1 MRTIYIAIVFFVI
14 TLSAKAQSNDT
25 IMNLRGRVY
34 DYITHVELPGS
45 RVEVLSAADS
55 IVIDSTTARIEWEM
69 GTDRYVTSDYSLH
82 IPRKEGNYLLRFT
95 NDGYDPMYMVLNL
108 HKIYRRELSREMEP
122 AYLRRTKIIQMN
134 EVTVTATR
142 IKFYHRGDTLVYNA
156 DAFQLSEGSMLDA
169 LVRQLPGAELHKD
182 GRIYVNGKFVESL
195 LLNGKDFFKGNNQIM
210 LDNLPTYM
218 VSQIQVYDKLGD
230 RSNFLGREVAGDKR
244 YVMDV
249 KLKKQY
255 SIGWT
260 GNFEAGGG
268 THDRYMGRLFAL
280 RFTDHSRLAAYGN
293 ANNLNDSRKPGE
305 DDSWSPSDLKGG
317 LSKQQTGGLD
327 YSLDARSGKYKV
339 ESNLQL
345 SHADNTTINHTS
357 RINFLSG
364 GDTYDRMV
372 AATHS
377 HALSLTT
384 SQRVYFQFKNFDLDI
399 RPGFNYRKYDNRD
412 SYGAITSSQSFSGY
426 DRAQLDSL
434 YAPSQRASFL
444 KSVINRNL
452 QEGRT
457 KGHSLETSISVTSV
471 IKLKHSS
478 DNITFDASATYH
490 DASEDRFDRNRVDYF
505 SDGQITS
512 TDFRNRYFDNRPERS
527 YSYMGKATYT
537 YVIKR
542 DLSLDMAYKFTHSNT
557 SRGSALYR
565 LDKLDG
571 WGTDA
576 AYPLGS
582 LPSVDAYERVMDAAN
597 SYNSHQQDN
606 CQTVELNLVWN
617 KTTAKS
623 KWWAQFFMPV
633 SLLSRTLHYRRG
645 DVDTTFTRH
654 TALLNLYSTVI
665 QWRSTDR
672 KYRAE
677 FQYGIDS
684 KAPDMSNYVNIH
696 DTTDPLNITLGN
708 PKLKTSYTH
717 SFTINFDRSYPHEG
731 RMWAIMTA
739 FKPTRNALAMGYAYD
754 KTTGQRTY
762 RPDNVNGNW
771 TGDIAAGFRS
781 PLNKKKT
788 LNFNVITAI
797 SYNHSVDLV
806 SVGNS
811 FGTNR
816 SIVHTMS
823 NQECIKI
830 SYETAPVSVVFKTEG
845 TWTHATGTRD
855 DFKTIDATDFNYGIT
870 ARLQLPWQF
879 QLGTDITMYSRRGY
893 NDKAMNT
900 DDLVWNARLSRPF
913 FHGKFIALVDG
924 FDMLGQLSGV
934 TRTLNAQALT
944 EVYSNVIPRYVMFH
958 VIYKFHTT
966 PKKK

>member
-1 MRTIYIAIVFFVI
+1 
-14 TLSAKAQSNDT
+14 
-25 IMNLRGRVY
+25 
-34 DYITHVELPGS
+34 
-45 RVEVLSAADS
+45 
-55 IVIDSTTARIEWEM
+55 
-69 GTDRYVTSDYSLH
+69 
-82 IPRKEGNYLLRFT
+82 
-95 NDGYDPMYMVLNL
+95 
-108 HKIYRRELSREMEP
+108 
-122 AYLRRTKIIQMN
+122 
-134 EVTVTATR
+134 
-142 IKFYHRGDTLVYNA
+142 
-156 DAFQLSEGSMLDA
+156 
-169 LVRQLPGAELHKD
+169 
-182 GRIYVNGKFVESL
+182 
-195 LLNGKDFFKGNNQIM
+195 
-210 LDNLPTYM
+210 
-218 VSQIQVYDKLGD
+218 
-230 RSNFLGREVAGDKR
+230 
-244 YVMDV
+244 
-249 KLKKQY
+249 
-255 SIGWT
+255 
-260 GNFEAGGG
+260 
-268 THDRYMGRLFAL
+268 MGRLFAL

-317 LSKQQTGGLD
+317 LSKQQMGGLD

-345 SHADNTTINHTS
+345 SHADNTTINRTS
-357 RINFLSG
+357 RTNFLSG

-372 AATHS
+372 AASRS
-377 HALSLTT
+377 HALSLAT
-384 SQRVYFQFKNFDLDI
+384 SHRVYFQFKNFDLDI

-412 SYGAITSSQSFSGY
+412 SYAAVTSSQSFSGCS
-426 DRAQLDSL
+426 RAQLDSL

-444 KSVINRNL
+444 KSVINRTL

-457 KGHSLETSISVTSV
+457 KGHSLETSISATSV

-490 DASEDRFDRNRVDYF
+490 DASDDRFDRNRVDYF
-505 SDGQITS
+505 SDGQTTS

-527 YSYMGKATYT
+527 YSYTGKAIYT

-542 DLSLDMAYKFTHSNT
+542 DLSLDMSYKFAHSNT
-557 SRGSALYR
+557 SRRSSLYR
-565 LDKLDG
+565 LDELDG
-571 WGTDA
+571 WGAGT
-576 AYPLGS
+576 AYPTGS
-582 LPSVDAYERVMDAAN
+582 LPSAEAYERVMDAAN
-597 SYNSHQQDN
+597 SYSSHQQDN
-606 CQTVELNLVWN
+606 CQTLEPRLVWN

-645 DVDTTFTRH
+645 NVDTTFTRH
-654 TALLNLYSTVI
+654 TALLRLYSTVI
-665 QWRSTDR
+665 RWRSTDR
-672 KYRAE
+672 KYGAE

-684 KAPDMSNYVNIH
+684 KAPDMSHYVNIV
-696 DTTDPLNITLGN
+696 DTTDPLNVTLGN

-717 SFTINFDRSYPHEG
+717 NFNMSFNRNYPHEG
-731 RMWAIMTA
+731 RMWTIMTA
-739 FKPTRNALAMGYAYD
+739 FRPTQNALAMGYAYD

-771 TGDIAAGFRS
+771 SGDITTGFRS

-788 LNFNVITAI
+788 LGIFVGTNVN
-797 SYNHSVDLV
+797 YNHSVDLV

-811 FGTNR
+811 YSTGR
-816 SIVHTMS
+816 SIVRTVS
-823 NQECIKI
+823 YQEGIKI
-830 SYETAPVSVVFKTEG
+830 DYETAPLSVAFKTEG
-845 TWTHATGTRD
+845 TYTHATGTRD
-855 DFKTIDATDFNYGIT
+855 DFKTIDAADFNYGIT
-870 ARLQLPWQF
+870 AKVQLPWQL
-879 QLGTDITMYSRRGY
+879 QLATDITMYSRRGY
-893 NDKAMNT
+893 NDKTMNT